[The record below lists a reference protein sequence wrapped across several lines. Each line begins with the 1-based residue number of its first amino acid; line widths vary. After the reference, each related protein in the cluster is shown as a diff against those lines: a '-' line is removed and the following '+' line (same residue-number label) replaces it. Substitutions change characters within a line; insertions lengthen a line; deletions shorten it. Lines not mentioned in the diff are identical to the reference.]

1 MWDSP
6 HERRSNM
13 RRTSLDSTSSPAA
26 AFGVQLRRSREA
38 KGLTQVGLGK
48 IIGYSDT
55 LVSCIERGTRNPTL
69 PFAIQSDDALDTGG
83 TLELMFWNISNTS
96 LLEGFPEYASQE
108 AKAVEI
114 RHFELGIVPGL
125 LQTPE
130 YAAAFAAAAVRR
142 GKITT
147 EQADD
152 RVNFLLTRQK
162 LMDRTPAPWL
172 HFVLDEGC
180 LHRPVGGREVMRRQL
195 RHLAELAARPNVTIQ
210 IAPYSLAEELPFTMV
225 VTLLTLADRSVLSY
239 SECQMR
245 GFLVRQ
251 SETARSLERDY
262 HQLTVEALPKAASLE
277 MIRQA

>member
-1 MWDSP
+1 
-6 HERRSNM
+6 M
-13 RRTSLDSTSSPAA
+13 RRTELDPTSSPAA

-38 KGLTQVGLGK
+38 KKLTQVGLGA

-55 LVSCIERGTRNPTL
+55 LVSSIERGTRNPTQL
-69 PFAIQSDDALDTGG
+69 FAIKADDALDTGG

-96 LLEGFPEYASQE
+96 LLEGFSEYAAQE
-108 AKAVEI
+108 AKAAEI
-114 RHFELGIVPGL
+114 RHFELGVVPGL
-125 LQTPE
+125 LQSPE
-130 YAAAFAAAAVRR
+130 YAEAFASAAVRR
-142 GKITT
+142 GKITQ
-147 EQADD
+147 EQADE
-152 RVNFLLTRQK
+152 RLSFLLTRQK
-162 LMDRTPAPWL
+162 LLDRRSAPWL

-180 LHRPVGGREVMRRQL
+180 LHRLVGGAEVMRRQL
-195 RHLAELAARPNVTIQ
+195 RRLEELATRPNITIQ

-225 VTLLTLADRSVLSY
+225 VTLLAMADRSLLAY

-251 SETARSLERDY
+251 SETTRSLERDY